1 MFISN
6 SDAVSTPCE
15 PGVTRKILSYNDQIM
30 MCEITFETGA
40 CGNFHSHPH
49 VQVTYIISGSFSF
62 TIDGETRTVHAGDSL
77 LMPSGS
83 VHGCECLEAG
93 KLCDVFS
100 PMRSDFLSSN

>member
-62 TIDGETRTVHAGDSL
+62 TIDGEVK
-77 LMPSGS
+77 
-83 VHGCECLEAG
+83 E
-93 KLCDVFS
+93 
-100 PMRSDFLSSN
+100 DFLGFLDMRELFTADYDV